1 MKKEILAETIPQMVV
16 LLMLFELTMVN
27 HSESDSLP
35 GPNHP
40 LVATRETFSDAS
52 VAAAAVVVTSGM
64 SGTQGKFLRG
74 HDRKTCSGKQ

>member
-1 MKKEILAETIPQMVV
+1 MKEEILAETIPQMVV

-27 HSESDSLP
+27 HSESESLP

-52 VAAAAVVVTSGM
+52 VAAAAVVATSGM
-64 SGTQGKFLRG
+64 SGTQGNFFPA
-74 HDRKTCSGKQ
+74 HDRKTRSVKQ